1 MFDCVTKIFVTL
13 TYRNLTALVFQF
25 HISSIKKT
33 KLQKSIITF
42 VLCHAVMM
50 KERNYPFVNYIIS
63 EAATHSK
70 FGSSRDHANF
80 HNLVPTV
87 SHLTAP

>member
-13 TYRNLTALVFQF
+13 TYRNLTA

-42 VLCHAVMM
+42 VLCHAAMV
-50 KERNYPFVNYIIS
+50 KDRSYPFVNYIIL

>member
-13 TYRNLTALVFQF
+13 TYRNLTA

-42 VLCHAVMM
+42 VLCHTAMV
-50 KERNYPFVNYIIS
+50 KDRSYPFVQPFVNYIIP